1 MEIIYNNPYR
11 ILGLPVTA
19 TEREIRKRIEDLRI
33 FSEMG
38 KEISYDTDLP
48 FLSDIK
54 RTPEIIRE
62 SANQIERPES
72 RVFYSL
78 FWFWIKSPVD
88 EFVFDI
94 LKEGK
99 VEKAIEL
106 WEKALNG
113 EEVNN
118 DNYSILRNLSVLY
131 MATSNDNKIFLEN
144 YFSRGI
150 ELSGKLFTSDD
161 IKNYSYLIVGNK
173 YKINKRKVQKGFI
186 DEIITF
192 TQNFLDKSDGISTS
206 AFISYCQSF
215 PEETYQYIVE
225 RYTSKVI
232 RNIESEID
240 NTKRQRLKMP
250 LNCYQYGTRLN
261 HNTKVGI
268 EYLKTILPQS
278 DYQFEAIADKIA
290 EEILRCSIDLFSAS
304 SDSNYN
310 AAIESLP
317 LTKIAAEIAIGERV
331 KQEIKKDLL
340 FTENLI
346 KESERRKTCKNIVD
360 SIVEQLNS
368 TPDDIVSANTN
379 TLLLSAKNLI
389 NNCKPG
395 LIKLKK
401 QLQMDDNKFPSF
413 LFEENFTD
421 NKHEWF
427 AGEHDDHSFAISDGT
442 YILENW
448 GTKTS
453 RLRWPKKNFNFGSM
467 ADFTIECKLKQT
479 EEDNDYSFGIIWGYK
494 KSDEGSKY
502 HYFCITNDGYY
513 AWGYYNL
520 NWNDLEW
527 KNSPYIKNLEFNTL
541 SVKKKGAY
549 VEYYINERLVDT
561 HNMTNTGGSKI
572 GLDVGPEQIV
582 CVDHIY
588 FCDSYISNFDALN
601 AYNYYIDLSSAVAN
615 RVLGI
620 CIEYANRTESYT
632 EAVSIMKGIAS
643 LDMTSEISER
653 FEKNRKILS
662 ENAKQWEEERKFREK
677 QSMVKS
683 QIDYIVNYI
692 KDLPNPDDIS
702 SSKAKDLL
710 DIAKHF
716 IDNCRPKL
724 MEIERVM
731 GQHDNLK
738 KAVNY
743 KEALKRWQQNKPYRD
758 LSNAVASHAL
768 NFCIVYSNRMQKH
781 TKALEVM
788 EDIATLDMSPELRK
802 RFNENKSIILRNKNN
817 KSVTRPSTSNWCY
830 IATMVYGNVDA
841 SEVVIL
847 REYRDRALC
856 KYTLGRLF
864 IRTYY
869 RYSPSFVSRFKNS
882 VNVNRIIRFILD
894 KIVGGIS
901 V

>member
-11 ILGLPVTA
+11 ILGLHVTA
-19 TEREIRKRIEDLRI
+19 TEKEIRKRIEDLRI

-48 FLSDIK
+48 FLSDIE
-54 RTPEIIRE
+54 RTPETIRE
-62 SANQIERPES
+62 AANQIERLES

-78 FWFWIKSPVD
+78 FWFWIKNSVD

-106 WEKALNG
+106 WEKALTTDK
-113 EEVNN
+113 EVNN

-150 ELSGKLFTSDD
+150 ELSGKLFTSGG
-161 IKNYSYLIVGNK
+161 IKNYSHLIVGNK
-173 YKINKRKVQKGFI
+173 HKIDKKKLQRDFI

-192 TQNFLDKSDGISTS
+192 TQNFLDKSEGIPTS

-215 PEETYQYIVE
+215 PEESYRYIVE

-232 RNIESEID
+232 RNIETEID
-240 NTKRQRLKMP
+240 NTKRQRLTMP
-250 LNCYQYGTRLN
+250 LNCYQYGTELN
-261 HNTKVGI
+261 HNTKEGI

-317 LTKIAAEIAIGERV
+317 LTRIAAEIAIGERI

-346 KESERRKTCKNIVD
+346 KESERRKTCTNIVD
-360 SIVEQLNS
+360 SIVKQLNS
-368 TPDDIVSANTN
+368 TPDDIVSANTD

-389 NNCKPG
+389 NNCKPS

-401 QLQMDDNKFPSF
+401 KLEMDDNKFPSF

-427 AGEHDDHSFAISDGT
+427 AGEHENYSFAISDGT

-448 GTKTS
+448 DTETS
-453 RLRWPKKNFNFGSM
+453 RLTWPKKNFNFNSM

-479 EEDNDYSFGIIWGYK
+479 EEDNNYSFGIIWGYK
-494 KSDEGSKY
+494 KSDEGNKY
-502 HYFCITNDGYY
+502 HYFRIANGGYY
-513 AWGYYNL
+513 ACGYCDLNL
-520 NWNDLEW
+520 DDLEW
-527 KNSPYIKNLEFNTL
+527 KNSPYIKNFEFNTL

-561 HNMTNTGGSKI
+561 HNMTNAGGSKI
-572 GLDVGPEQIV
+572 GLNVGPEQTV
-582 CVDHIY
+582 CIDHIY

-601 AYNYYIDLSSAVAN
+601 AYNHYIDLSSAVAN
-615 RVLGI
+615 RALGI

-632 EAVSIMKGIAS
+632 EAVSIMKGITS
-643 LDMTSEISER
+643 LDMTPELSER

-677 QSMVKS
+677 QSRAKS

-692 KDLPNPDDIS
+692 KNLPNPDDIS
-702 SSKAKDLL
+702 SSKSKELP
-710 DIAKHF
+710 DIARHF
-716 IDNCRPKL
+716 IDNCRPRL
-724 MEIERVM
+724 MEIKKVM

-738 KAVNY
+738 KAVDY
-743 KEALKRWQQNKPYRD
+743 KEMLKKWQHDKSYMD
-758 LSNAVASHAL
+758 LSSAVASHAL
-768 NFCIVYSNRMQKH
+768 NFCIVYSNR
-781 TKALEVM
+781 
-788 EDIATLDMSPELRK
+788 
-802 RFNENKSIILRNKNN
+802 
-817 KSVTRPSTSNWCY
+817 
-830 IATMVYGNVDA
+830 
-841 SEVVIL
+841 
-847 REYRDRALC
+847 
-856 KYTLGRLF
+856 
-864 IRTYY
+864 TY
-869 RYSPSFVSRFKNS
+869 
-882 VNVNRIIRFILD
+882 
-894 KIVGGIS
+894 
-901 V
+901 